1 MKVPEST
8 PRTKDL
14 VEHPYLRDDGS
25 VGITAEQRVESDWDV
40 PVPENQRACSMRP
53 GTCTMVAQPA
63 KKSTPSV
70 PEHTP
75 FTPQNIQNY
84 QDIPLPFIY
93 RNMSS
98 YQAFKMSSQL
108 HGRPIAET
116 GTLVYSTNI
125 QSSVPS
131 ESIRFSSEWH
141 LDTGYYFML
150 NRDGGHV
157 ETVVVCHHACAPNF
171 VTSRADDAWCQWNPL
186 KFPMYAETYDYTSS
200 PAVLLHF
207 VCLSNSVDCGEYRL
221 LPTPVSPDRPL
232 VTIHLT
238 RQETPFGYPTSLPNR
253 L

>member
-1 MKVPEST
+1 M
-8 PRTKDL
+8 
-14 VEHPYLRDDGS
+14 
-25 VGITAEQRVESDWDV
+25 
-40 PVPENQRACSMRP
+40 
-53 GTCTMVAQPA
+53 
-63 KKSTPSV
+63 KSTPSV

-84 QDIPLPFIY
+84 QDIPLPFVY
-93 RNMSS
+93 HNMSS
-98 YQAFKMSSQL
+98 YQAFRMASLL

-116 GTLVYSTNI
+116 GTLVFSTQI

-157 ETVVVCHHACAPNF
+157 ASVVVCHHACAPNF
-171 VTSRADDAWCQWNPL
+171 VTSRANDVWCQWNPL

-207 VCLSNSVDCGEYRL
+207 VCLSNSLTVASTVYFPLPSRWTVPSWRSTLPDKRL
-221 LPTPVSPDRPL
+221 PSGTQQV
-232 VTIHLT
+232 
-238 RQETPFGYPTSLPNR
+238 YPTDFDCTGLPEPSTVYLSTRHTRTSLSTWTS
-253 L
+253 LC